1 MKGKDVR
8 HKDRMNVRGGIK
20 VKKEK
25 KKKDLTEKSRITFK

>member
-1 MKGKDVR
+1 MKGKDIR

-25 KKKDLTEKSRITFK
+25 KQDLTEKSRITFK

>member
-25 KKKDLTEKSRITFK
+25 KKGPNREVKDNI

>member
-25 KKKDLTEKSRITFK
+25 KGPNREVKDNI